1 MEWFN
6 KIKTAKVVVISF
18 IVAGILIGLMLVAQF
33 RSPVTA
39 NSYLI
44 DELNAQ
50 KDLLN
55 SFDEDQSRLK
65 EQIAITQEKLDA
77 LRSTLEISGKTSNL
91 SQLDELKTA
100 AGLAKLKGKGIR
112 IILSDGPIKNQEND
126 ANLVH
131 ASDVRDL
138 INILR
143 TARVEGISV
152 NGQRIISISTINSLG
167 NTILVN
173 KVKMAAPFEINVIGN
188 TEMVVNRIND
198 QKSYPDLYN
207 RIKNRNVTFD
217 MQKLDQV
224 ILPAYDGDFLF
235 KYAQTK

>member
-6 KIKTAKVVVISF
+6 KIKTAKVIVISF
-18 IVAGILIGLMLVAQF
+18 ILAGVLIGIMLVAQF
-33 RSPVTA
+33 QSPVTA

-50 KDLLN
+50 KELLN
-55 SFDEDQSRLK
+55 SFDEDRNSLK
-65 EQIAITQEKLDA
+65 EQIVLTQGKLDE
-77 LRSTLEISGKTSNL
+77 LRSALEISGKTSNL
-91 SQLDELKTA
+91 GQLEELKIA
-100 AGLAKLKGKGIR
+100 AGLSKIKGKGLR
-112 IILSDGPIKNQEND
+112 IILGDGTIQNQEKD

-131 ASDVRDL
+131 ASDLRDL

-143 TARVEGISV
+143 TARVDGISL
-152 NGQRIISISTINSLG
+152 NGQRIISLSTINSLG

-173 KVKMAAPFEINVIGN
+173 KVKMAGPFEINVIGN

-207 RIKNRNVTFD
+207 RIKNRNVSFE

-224 ILPAYDGDFLF
+224 ILAAYDSDFLF